1 MMKTGVDTRV
11 KPREETKMKMG
22 MRTARKRITIAA
34 GTLMLTILAPM
45 SAMAAPAAMNN
56 NSNLTYETTKKTVI
70 EKAKLLTE
78 TYGTTSLQYALIDG
92 GEIMVSGQTGK
103 NDINDKVPLTSNTI
117 YGIGSTSKMMLTAAV
132 MKLVD
137 EGKIDLDVPVVNY
150 MPDFKMKDNRYKQI
164 TPRMLLNHS
173 SGIQGSTSGNM
184 FLYDDNDTY
193 AHDTFLEQLAT
204 QNLKADPGAFSVYCN
219 DGFTLSEILVERVSG
234 MSFTAFIHKYLTE
247 PLEMNDT
254 KTPKDVVDP
263 TKMAGIYSPVYK
275 GQLPHENYNIIASG
289 GIYSTAKDLVKF
301 SQIFTG
307 EVKGIL
313 SNKSVEAMEQK
324 EYRRGMWPENSDSS
338 ISYGLGW
345 DSVDLFPF
353 SDYGIK
359 AVTKGGDTLS
369 YHSSLVV
376 LPEYNMAAAVIS
388 SGGAS
393 ITNQFI
399 ASELLLSA
407 LEEKGIIKERKPEK
421 SFGVPVKADMPKEIS
436 KFAGIYGGNNSVT
449 KIKINKAGQMTV
461 SSLTAPSNPV
471 QEYTYT
477 SDGTFVSDDGT
488 EKLKFVVEKNGNTYL
503 WSRSYISVPG
513 LGQVAFSEYN
523 AEKLKA
529 NTLPKEINAAWAK
542 RDGKKYYLVNEK
554 YTSMLYLNATSILP
568 IHMNKENPGYMSNN
582 KIIGANEAANQ
593 LQIPGTAG
601 RETMDIHF
609 SKKNGGEYLTFSGYV
624 FASEEMV
631 KPIYSGKRSATTI
644 QADGYAKWFS
654 VPATAK
660 GKVMTVKL
668 PANGA
673 FAVYD
678 QNGICIN
685 HSVVSGKNVVVL
697 PEQGRIVFAG
707 EAGSQFQIS
716 LKK

>member
-1 MMKTGVDTRV
+1 MKTGVDARV
-11 KPREETKMKMG
+11 KPREETKMKMS
-22 MRTARKRITIAA
+22 MRTARKRNIIAA
-34 GTLMLTILAPM
+34 VTLMLTILAPM
-45 SAMAAPAAMNN
+45 SAMAAPAAIDN
-56 NSNLTYETTKKTVI
+56 NSSLTYETTKKTSI

-103 NDINDKVPLTSNTI
+103 NDLNDKVPLTTNTI
-117 YGIGSTSKMMLTAAV
+117 YGIGSTSKMMVTAAV

-137 EGKIDLDVPVVNY
+137 EGKIDLDVPVMKY
-150 MPDFKMKDNRYKQI
+150 IPDFKMKDSRYKQI

-173 SGIQGSTSGNM
+173 SGLLGTSTSSAT
-184 FLYDDNDTY
+184 LYGDNDTY
-193 AHDTFLEQLAT
+193 SHDTFLDQLAD
-204 QNLKADPGAFSVYCN
+204 QNLKADPGAYSVYSN
-219 DGFTLSEILVERVSG
+219 DGFTLAEILVERVSG
-234 MSFTAFIHKYLTE
+234 LDYTAFIHKYFTE
-247 PLEMNDT
+247 PLDMNHT
-254 KTPKDVVDP
+254 KTPQDVVNP
-263 TKMAGIYSPVYK
+263 AEMAGIYSPFYE
-275 GQLPHENYNIIASG
+275 GQLPKENYNVLGTG
-289 GIYSTAKDLVKF
+289 GLYSTAEDLVKF
-301 SQIFTG
+301 SRIFTG
-307 EVKGIL
+307 EVNGIL
-313 SNKSVEAMEQK
+313 SSKSVKAMAQE
-324 EYRRGMWPENSDSS
+324 EYKRGMWQEDSDTLM
-338 ISYGLGW
+338 SYGLGW
-345 DSVDLFPF
+345 DSVNLFPF
-353 SDYGIK
+353 NEYGIQ
-359 AVTKGGDTLS
+359 AVMKVGATLS
-369 YHSSLVV
+369 YQSSLVI

-393 ITNQFI
+393 ITNQFV

-436 KFAGIYGGNNSVT
+436 KFAGIYGGNNLVR

-503 WSRSYISVPG
+503 WSRSYISIPG

-601 RETMDIHF
+601 RDTMDIHF
-609 SKKNGGEYLTFSGYV
+609 SKKNGGEYLTFSGFVY
-624 FASEEMV
+624 ASEEMV
-631 KPIYSGKRSATTI
+631 KPIYSGKQSATTI

-654 VPATAK
+654 VPTTVK
-660 GKVMTVKL
+660 GKVMTVKM

-678 QNGICIN
+678 QTGICIN
-685 HSVVSGKNVVVL
+685 HTVVSGKNEVVL
-697 PEQGRIVFAG
+697 PENGRIVFAG
-707 EAGSQFQIS
+707 EAGSKFEIS

>member
-1 MMKTGVDTRV
+1 M
-11 KPREETKMKMG
+11 KPREVTKLKISV
-22 MRTARKRITIAA
+22 RAAKKRNTIAA
-34 GTLMLTILAPM
+34 VTLMLTILAPM
-45 SAMAAPAAMNN
+45 SAMAAPAPMN
-56 NSNLTYETTKKTVI
+56 NSNLTYETTKKAVI

-92 GEIMVSGQTGK
+92 GEIVVSGQTGK
-103 NDINDKVPLTSNTI
+103 NDINDKVPLTSNTV

-137 EGKIDLDVPVVNY
+137 EGKIDLDAPVVNY

-173 SGIQGSTSGNM
+173 SGLLGTSTSNAT
-184 FLYDDNDTY
+184 LYGDNDTY
-193 AHDTFLEQLAT
+193 SHDTFLEQLAN
-204 QNLKADPGAFSVYCN
+204 QNLKADPGEYSVYSN
-219 DGFTLSEILVERVSG
+219 DGFTLAEILVERVSG
-234 MSFTAFIHKYLTE
+234 IGYTAFIHKYFTE
-247 PLEMNDT
+247 PLDMKHT
-254 KTPKDVVDP
+254 KTPQDVVNPSD
-263 TKMAGIYSPVYK
+263 MAAIYSPFYE
-275 GQLPHENYNIIASG
+275 GPLPKENYNIIGTG
-289 GIYSTAKDLVKF
+289 GLYSTAEDLVKF
-301 SQIFTG
+301 SRIFTG
-307 EVKGIL
+307 EVDGIL
-313 SNKSVEAMEQK
+313 SSKSVEAMAQE
-324 EYRRGMWPENSDSS
+324 EYKRGMWPEDSDTLM
-338 ISYGLGW
+338 SYGLGW
-345 DSVDLFPF
+345 DSVNLFPF
-353 SDYGIK
+353 NEYGIK
-359 AVTKGGDTLS
+359 AVMKGGDTLS
-369 YHSSLVV
+369 YQSSLVV

-388 SGGAS
+388 SGGS
-393 ITNQFI
+393 SLTNNFI
-399 ASELLLSA
+399 ANELLLSA
-407 LEEKGIIKERKPEK
+407 LEEKGVIKERKPEK
-421 SFGVPVKADMPKEIS
+421 TFGVPVKANMPKEVS
-436 KFAGIYGGNNSVT
+436 KYAGIYGGNNSVM

-461 SSLTAPSNPV
+461 SSLTAPSNPA

-477 SDGTFVSDDGT
+477 ADGTFVNNEGT
-488 EKLKFVVEKNGNTYL
+488 DKLKFVVEKNGKTYL

-513 LGQVAFSEYN
+513 LGQLAFSEYN
-523 AEKLKA
+523 GEKLEA
-529 NTLPKEINAAWAK
+529 NKLSKEINAAWAK

-568 IHMNKENPGYMSNN
+568 IQLNKENPGYMSNN

-601 RETMDIHF
+601 RDTMDIHF

-624 FASEEMV
+624 YASEEMV

-678 QNGICIN
+678 QTGICIN
-685 HSVVSGKNVVVL
+685 HSVVSGKNNVVL
-697 PEQGRIVFAG
+697 PENGRIVFAG
-707 EAGSQFQIS
+707 EVGSKFEIS

>member
-1 MMKTGVDTRV
+1 MSV
-11 KPREETKMKMG
+11 
-22 MRTARKRITIAA
+22 RTARKRNTIAA
-34 GTLMLTILAPM
+34 VTLMLTILAPM
-45 SAMAAPAAMNN
+45 SAMAAPTAMNN
-56 NSNLTYETTKKTVI
+56 NVNLTYETTKNTAI
-70 EKAKLLTE
+70 EKSKLLTE

-92 GEIMVSGQTGK
+92 GEIVVSGHTGK
-103 NDINDKVPLTSNTI
+103 NDINDKAPLTSNTI
-117 YGIGSTSKMMLTAAV
+117 YGIGSTSKMMLSAAV

-137 EGKIDLDVPVVNY
+137 EGKIDLDVPVMNY
-150 MPDFKMKDNRYKQI
+150 MPDFTMKDNRHKQI

-173 SGIQGSTSGNM
+173 SGLLGTSTSSAT
-184 FLYDDNDTY
+184 LYGDNDTY
-193 AHDTFLEQLAT
+193 SHDTFLDQLAD
-204 QNLKADPGAFSVYCN
+204 QNLKANPGAYSVYSN
-219 DGFTLSEILVERVSG
+219 DGFTLAEILVERVSG
-234 MSFTAFIHKYLTE
+234 ISYTAFIHQYFTE
-247 PLEMNDT
+247 PLDMNHT
-254 KTPKDVVDP
+254 KTPQDVVNP
-263 TKMAGIYSPVYK
+263 AEMAGIYSPFYE
-275 GQLPHENYNIIASG
+275 GQLPKENYNVLGTG
-289 GIYSTAKDLVKF
+289 GLYSTAEDLVKF
-301 SQIFTG
+301 SKIFTG
-307 EVKGIL
+307 EINDIL
-313 SNKSVEAMEQK
+313 SSKSVKAMAQE
-324 EYRRGMWPENSDSS
+324 EYKRGMWPKDSDTLM
-338 ISYGLGW
+338 SYGLGW
-345 DSVDLFPF
+345 DSVNLFPF
-353 SDYGIK
+353 NEYGIQ
-359 AVTKGGDTLS
+359 AVMKGGDTLS

-407 LEEKGIIKERKPEK
+407 LEDKGIITERKPEK

-436 KFAGIYGGNNSVT
+436 KFAGIYGSNNSVT
-449 KIKINKAGQMTV
+449 KIKINKAGRMTV

-477 SDGTFVSDDGT
+477 SEGSFVSDDGT

-513 LGQVAFSEYN
+513 LGQVALSEYN

-554 YTSMLYLNATSILP
+554 YTSMLYLSATSILP

-593 LQIPGTAG
+593 LQIPGSAG
-601 RETMDIHF
+601 RDTMDIHF

-624 FASEEMV
+624 YASEEMV

-644 QADGYAKWFS
+644 QTDGYAKWFS

-668 PANGA
+668 PAKGA

-678 QNGICIN
+678 QTGICIN
-685 HSVVSGKNVVVL
+685 HSVVSGKNDVVL
-697 PEQGRIVFAG
+697 PENGRIVFAG